1 MDKYVEQV
9 IEKYKQRSETG
20 IKKYGTTLERKDLNL
35 LDWLNHLQE
44 ELMDASLYVE
54 RLKEEPKIELYMP
67 KYTIGIEDTNEQEK
81 PKQEWKPE
89 EGEEIWIKVFSNWS
103 KGTYIG
109 YDVHKKV
116 HLARE
121 SKEGG
126 GNLLVSSNIL
136 PYSDMP
142 NESKETLEEAAE
154 KNYENKTAQIPV
166 PTSHWVDSKRLQIQN
181 FIEGAKSDAARDYW
195 FEQFKK

>member
-54 RLKEEPKIELYMP
+54 RLKDEPKIELYMP

-142 NESKETLEEAAE
+142 NESKETLEEAAWRY
-154 KNYENKTAQIPV
+154 NPV
-166 PTSHWVDSKRLQIQN
+166 KKLDGE
-181 FIEGAKSDAARDYW
+181 FIRQAFKEGAKSNSAKDYW
-195 FEQFKK
+195 FKVFKNK